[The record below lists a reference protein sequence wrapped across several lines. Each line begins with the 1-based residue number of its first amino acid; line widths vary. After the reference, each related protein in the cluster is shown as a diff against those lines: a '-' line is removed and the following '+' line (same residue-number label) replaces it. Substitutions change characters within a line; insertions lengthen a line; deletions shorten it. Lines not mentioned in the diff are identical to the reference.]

1 MDKKNKKENRI
12 KKLGMN
18 VKNWFTGNLKA
29 STKQTVA
36 LLIIL
41 LVAIISVLFTKN
53 MFGDAIQ
60 TISADLKSI
69 KSTHQ
74 IARFEQDSEERK
86 SAENLSEEVKN
97 VIVAH
102 DTEVY
107 ATEDGVTNFFYD
119 ESRPV
124 AQKIGALLLIF
135 SPAIALLVLICRNLK
150 LFVFA
155 TLNLFIVIPLTIAY
169 KILKAIIVEIIDIIK
184 DSISRRKQNSQ
195 PKHSEPKKIKV
206 QYVG

>member
-1 MDKKNKKENRI
+1 MDKKNKKENKI

-36 LLIIL
+36 LLIII

-60 TISADLKSI
+60 TIYADLKSL

-86 SAENLSEEVKN
+86 SAENLSEEVKK

-107 ATEDGVTNFFYD
+107 ASEDDVTNFFYD
-119 ESRPV
+119 ESVPV
-124 AQKIGALLLIF
+124 AQKIGALLLII
-135 SPAIALLVLICRNLK
+135 SPAIALLVLICKNLK

-155 TLNLFIVIPLTIAY
+155 TLNLFVVIPLTIAY

-184 DSISRRKQNSQ
+184 DSISRRKQNNQ

-206 QYVG
+206 QYEG